1 MISAIVAVDNQ
12 GAIGKRGQLLCKI
25 PADMNRFRRLTMGK
39 TIILG
44 RKTLATFPEGK
55 PLEGRRNIILSRDP
69 YFRCPGAEVYHSV
82 EAVLNRLKQLK
93 DEDEFF
99 VVGGESVYRQFNGH
113 LDRIY
118 LTRILTTF
126 PGLRS
131 ELLSGMSSPGSSM
144 YSRNTIIFDPQ
155 HKGPYL
161 LGDAAFL
168 LCDTVS

>member
-12 GAIGKRGQLLCKI
+12 GAIGKKGQLLCKI
-25 PADMNRFRRLTMGK
+25 PADMSRFRRLTMGK

-44 RKTLATFPEGK
+44 RKTLATFPGGK

-69 YFRCPGAEVYHSV
+69 HFRCPGAEVYHSIG
-82 EAVLNRLKQLK
+82 AVLARLKQLK

-99 VVGGESVYRQFNGH
+99 VVGGESIYRQFNGH

-126 PGLRS
+126 PGADAFFQTDGCWTLA
-131 ELLSGMSSPGSSM
+131 EIGMTQKDEQSGIQ
-144 YSRNTIIFDPQ
+144 YVFEEYDHI
-155 HKGPYL
+155 
-161 LGDAAFL
+161 
-168 LCDTVS
+168 